1 MGFVHEDGDKG
12 LEVSPDKYF
21 RATKSKTT
29 HKKADG
35 FLGWTDARIRSMK
48 KINLKTWK
56 QHTTARVWQE
66 TNLNSDIPSE
76 HKPFWLNF

>member
-1 MGFVHEDGDKG
+1 MGFVREDGDKG

-35 FLGWTDARIRSMK
+35 FLR
-48 KINLKTWK
+48 
-56 QHTTARVWQE
+56 
-66 TNLNSDIPSE
+66 
-76 HKPFWLNF
+76 